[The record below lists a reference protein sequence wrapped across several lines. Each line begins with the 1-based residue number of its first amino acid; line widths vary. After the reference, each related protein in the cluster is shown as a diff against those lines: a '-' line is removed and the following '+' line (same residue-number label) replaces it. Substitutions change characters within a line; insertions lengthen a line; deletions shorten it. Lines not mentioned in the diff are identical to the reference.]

1 MPQVS
6 LSASLN
12 YTAPGG
18 GTINTDIVAVGSY
31 LASSLGTL
39 DVPSGSSSGA
49 TFALPLGGVG
59 NPCAFY
65 VKSSIGTSAILKLNG
80 GSTGMP
86 LTDGG
91 VMLYGNP
98 KTPASTTGPLA
109 AIAIQL
115 TAAQTAYGSVDYV
128 IFGD

>member
-18 GTINTDIVAVGSY
+18 GTINQDIVAVGSY

-49 TFALPLGGVG
+49 TFTLPLGGVG

-65 VKSSIGTSAILKLNG
+65 VKSSIGTSCLVKMQNNP
-80 GSTGMP
+80 TGLP
-86 LTDGG
+86 LTDGA

-98 KTPASTTGPLA
+98 KTPQTSPLGA
-109 AIAIQL
+109 LAIQL
-115 TAAQTAYGSVDYV
+115 TAAQTAYGSIDYV

>member
-6 LSASLN
+6 FSASLN

-18 GTINTDIVAVGSY
+18 GTVNQDIVAVGSY

-49 TFALPLGGVG
+49 TFSIPLGGVG
-59 NPCAFY
+59 NPIAFY
-65 VKSSIGTSAILKLNG
+65 LKSSVGTTTIVKTQAQP
-80 GSTGMP
+80 TGVP

-91 VMLYGNP
+91 VLLSANP
-98 KTPASTTGPLA
+98 KTPLASPLG
-109 AIAIQL
+109 AITVQL
-115 TAAQTAYGSVDYV
+115 TAAQTAYGAIDYL

>member
-6 LSASLN
+6 ISGSIN

-39 DVPSGSSSGA
+39 DIPSGAASGA

-59 NPCAFY
+59 NPNFAY
-65 VKSSIGTSAILKLNG
+65 IKSSIGTAAILKMQGNP
-80 GSTGMP
+80 TGIP

-91 VMLYGNP
+91 IQIYGNP
-98 KTPASTTGPLA
+98 KTPTPSPLGA
-109 AIAIQL
+109 LTVQL
-115 TAAQTAYGSVDYV
+115 TANQSAYGSIDYV
-128 IFGD
+128 ITGD

>member
-18 GTINTDIVAVGSY
+18 GTINQDIVAVGSY

-65 VKSSIGTSAILKLNG
+65 VKSSVGTTTILKLNG
-80 GSTGMP
+80 GTTGMA

-98 KTPASTTGPLA
+98 KTPGISPLNA
-109 AIAIQL
+109 LAVQL
-115 TAAQTAYGSVDYV
+115 TANQTAYGSIDYV

>member
-18 GTINTDIVAVGSY
+18 GTINQDIVAVGSY

-65 VKSSIGTSAILKLNG
+65 LKSSIGTAALVKMQSNP
-80 GSTGMP
+80 TGLP

-91 VMLYGNP
+91 VLLYGNP
-98 KTPASTTGPLA
+98 KTPQPSPLGSLT
-109 AIAIQL
+109 IQL
-115 TAAQTAYGSVDYV
+115 TAAQTAYGSIDYV

>member
-6 LSASLN
+6 ISGSLN
-12 YTAPGG
+12 YTPPGG
-18 GTINTDIVAVGSY
+18 SSPVNTDIVAVGSY

-59 NPCAFY
+59 NPCAYY
-65 VKSSIGTSAILKLNG
+65 VKSSVGTTTLLKING
-80 GSTGMP
+80 APTGLP

-98 KTPASTTGPLA
+98 KTPAVSPLGA
-109 AIAIQL
+109 LAVQL
-115 TAAQTAYGSVDYV
+115 TAAQTSYGSIDYI

>member
-39 DVPSGSSSGA
+39 DIPSGSSSGA

-59 NPCAFY
+59 NPNFAY
-65 VKSSIGTSAILKLNG
+65 VKSSVGTTVLLKMQSNP
-80 GSTGMP
+80 TGLP

-91 VMLYGNP
+91 LQMYGNP
-98 KTPASTTGPLA
+98 KTPVPSPLGA
-109 AIAIQL
+109 LTVQL
-115 TAAQTAYGSVDYV
+115 TAAQTAYGSIDYV

>member
-18 GTINTDIVAVGSY
+18 GTINTEIVAVGSY

-39 DVPSGSSSGA
+39 DVPSGAASGA

-59 NPCAFY
+59 NPNAFY
-65 VKSSIGTSAILKLNG
+65 IKSSIGTAALLKMQNNP
-80 GSTGMP
+80 TGLP

-91 VMLYGNP
+91 MMVYGNP
-98 KTPASTTGPLA
+98 KTPGASPLSA
-109 AIAIQL
+109 VAIQL
-115 TAAQTAYGSVDYV
+115 TSAQTAYGSIDYV

>member
-12 YTAPGG
+12 YTPPGG
-18 GTINTDIVAVGSY
+18 SSAVNTDIVAVGSY
-31 LASSLGTL
+31 LASSMGTL
-39 DVPSGSSSGA
+39 DIPSGAASGA

-59 NPCAFY
+59 NPNAY
-65 VKSSIGTSAILKLNG
+65 YLKSSIGTAALVKMQNNP
-80 GSTGMP
+80 TGLP

-98 KTPASTTGPLA
+98 KTPGTSPLSA
-109 AIAIQL
+109 LAIQL
-115 TAAQTAYGSVDYV
+115 TSAQTTYGSVDYV

>member
-18 GTINTDIVAVGSY
+18 GTVNTDIVSVGSY

-39 DVPSGSSSGA
+39 DIPSGSSSGA

-59 NPCAFY
+59 NPNAFY
-65 VKSSIGTSAILKLNG
+65 VKSSIGTAALLKMQSNP
-80 GSTGMP
+80 TGLP

-91 VMLYGNP
+91 VLLYGNP
-98 KTPASTTGPLA
+98 KTPSPSPLGA
-109 AIAIQL
+109 LTIQL
-115 TAAQTAYGSVDYV
+115 TAAQTTYGYVDYV
-128 IFGD
+128 ITGD

>member
-6 LSASLN
+6 FSASLN

-18 GTINTDIVAVGSY
+18 GTVNQDLVAVGSY

-39 DVPSGSSSGA
+39 DIPSGASSGA

-59 NPCAFY
+59 NPCAFL
-65 VKSSIGTSAILKLNG
+65 VKSSVGTSTILR
-80 GSTGMP
+80 TQ
-86 LTDGG
+86 
-91 VMLYGNP
+91 GNP
-98 KTPASTTGPLA
+98 TGTPLVDGALLYSGGAKTPTGAVGPLSSLVV
-109 AIAIQL
+109 QL
-115 TAAQTAYGSVDYV
+115 TANQSAYGSIDYV

>member
-18 GTINTDIVAVGSY
+18 GTVNQDIVAVGSY

-39 DVPSGSSSGA
+39 DVPSGTSSGA

-65 VKSSIGTSAILKLNG
+65 VKSSIGTSAILKING
-80 GSTGMP
+80 GSTGVA

-91 VMLYGNP
+91 VMLYGNT
-98 KTPASTTGPLA
+98 KTPQVSPLGSLA
-109 AIAIQL
+109 VQL
-115 TAAQTAYGSVDYV
+115 TNNQTAYGSFDYV